1 MDGSYGENENVK
13 NQSDNEFIF
22 NKYPIGNI
30 EIERYDTGKIN
41 RIINYNELFN
51 IGIRNLF
58 LLSKNGR
65 VGIAKSEYS
74 KGKKSKDLVFMLV
87 AIREDDKIKES
98 NDTYY
103 DNTECLYF
111 FKKEMNDDY
120 CYNLTKTVDKIL
132 DCYKEYVFDVLKIQ
146 RDYGEKGCRIYLRLR
161 KWYKNNQYIET
172 TTKKT
177 IIKRS
182 IISLITKRF
191 YFFLILF
198 SVCYV
203 ILRRFKYNY
212 N

>member
-13 NQSDNEFIF
+13 SQSDNEFIF

-74 KGKKSKDLVFMLV
+74 KGKKSKDLVFMSV

-146 RDYGEKGCRIYLRLR
+146 KDYGEKGCRIYLRLR